1 FGGPGVDRFVIIPYN
16 TFVKL
21 WPEIEEQ
28 ILAVTVDDPALLP
41 RAQDETIE
49 ILRRRRRV
57 PPSAK
62 NDFEVTTPD
71 FLTDLWEQLTGAL
84 VALTLMISSISLLV
98 GGIGVMNIML
108 VSVTERTAEI
118 GLRKAMGARR
128 RDIRRQFLTESVT
141 LTGLGGLLGV
151 AIGAALTSLTR
162 LLVPN
167 LPASLSLFWSLAAL
181 AMAFAVGVFFGL
193 YPAVRAAA
201 MDPVACLR
209 YE

>member
-1 FGGPGVDRFVIIPYN
+1 
-16 TFVKL
+16 
-21 WPEIEEQ
+21 
-28 ILAVTVDDPALLP
+28 
-41 RAQDETIE
+41 
-49 ILRRRRRV
+49 
-57 PPSAK
+57 
-62 NDFEVTTPD
+62 PD

-84 VALTLMISSISLLV
+84 VALTLMITSISLLV

-118 GLRKAMGARR
+118 GVRKAMGARR

-151 AIGAALTSLTR
+151 AIGAALTYLTS
-162 LLVPN
+162 LLVPS
-167 LPASLSLFWSLAAL
+167 LPTSLSLFWVLLGL
-181 AMAFAVGVFFGL
+181 AMAFGVGVFFGL